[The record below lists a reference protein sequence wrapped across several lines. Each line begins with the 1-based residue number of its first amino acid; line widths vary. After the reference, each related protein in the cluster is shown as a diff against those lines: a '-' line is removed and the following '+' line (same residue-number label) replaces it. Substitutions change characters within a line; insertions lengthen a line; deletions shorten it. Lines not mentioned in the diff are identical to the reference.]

1 MRIFEPHAH
10 MYARTTAD
18 YEAMARAGVEYLV
31 EPAFWLG
38 ETRKYAGSFFDYF
51 DHLINYEH
59 SRAGRYGI
67 QQYVTI
73 AMNPKESNNYELA
86 QEVLEELPRFLEKPQ
101 VVAVGEIGFD
111 AINNTEEEFFVRQA
125 ELAREF
131 KLPILIHS
139 PHLGKFEGIKRL
151 IDVLKGMDYG
161 MDNVLMDHNVEDTTP
176 MSLKAGCWAGHTVY
190 PISKLSPERM
200 ANILE
205 DNGYAKMMINGAADW
220 GPSDPLMVPHVIE
233 ELRSR
238 GADEKNIEK
247 LVWDNPW
254 NFFSKSGRLK

>member
-38 ETRKYAGSFFDYF
+38 ETRKHAGSFFDYF

-73 AMNPKESNNYELA
+73 AMNPKESNNFDLA
-86 QEVLEELPRFLEKPQ
+86 QEVLEELPRFLERPQ

-111 AINNTEEEFFVRQA
+111 AINTTEEEFFVRQA

-151 IDVLKGMDYG
+151 IDVLKGMDYN
-161 MDNVLMDHNVEDTTP
+161 MDQVLMDHNVEDTTP
-176 MSLKAGCWAGHTVY
+176 MSLKAGCWAGHRLRDPAVAR
-190 PISKLSPERM
+190 RM
-200 ANILE
+200 AHPG
-205 DNGYAKMMINGAADW
+205 DNVLADSDQRGGGLGSSDHFVGATRD
-220 GPSDPLMVPHVIE
+220 H
-233 ELRSR
+233 
-238 GADEKNIEK
+238 GAPPGATRRTSK

-254 NFFSKSGRLK
+254 NFSVNRDAK